1 MTGPHR
7 RRWASGSA
15 IGRWLAALTI
25 PALAVAWSVAPAG
38 ADEPAAPALDASL
51 GDATTVPK
59 SPLEAGTAPE
69 ASAPPPVDAQP
80 PPPGAAATAAADGGA
95 AATATED
102 GGPRPLTWDERL
114 SFGIR
119 AEYAF
124 PFGAAVE
131 GGNLSDVVAGVFLV
145 GGELGYQIVPRL
157 NLLAYFFYGFPSI
170 AGGANST
177 CSDPTAQCSA
187 NMIRFG
193 VVGNYHFTPYKKI
206 DPWVGLSVGW
216 EVLNVSSEDDTGA
229 TLQASSLNGLELGAL
244 LGVEYRP
251 GANFGLGPYV
261 EGSGGHYFDPAA
273 GSAIHGWFTIGIR
286 VRTGP

>member
-1 MTGPHR
+1 MTGPHP

-15 IGRWLAALTI
+15 IGRGLAALAI

-38 ADEPAAPALDASL
+38 ADEPALDASP
-51 GDATTVPK
+51 GDATTAPS
-59 SPLEAGTAPE
+59 SPLDGGGAPE
-69 ASAPPPVDAQP
+69 ASAPPAVAAQP
-80 PPPGAAATAAADGGA
+80 PQATPAAAATDGGA

-102 GGPRPLTWDERL
+102 GGPRPLSWDERL

-131 GGNLSDVVAGVFLV
+131 GGNLSHVVAGVFLV

-170 AGGANST
+170 AGGST
-177 CSDPTAQCSA
+177 TTCNDPTAQCSA
-187 NMIRFG
+187 NLIRFG

-229 TLQASSLNGLELGAL
+229 PLLASSLNGLELGTL
-244 LGVEYRP
+244 FGVEYRP

-261 EGSGGHYFDPAA
+261 EGSAGHYFDPAA
-273 GSAIHGWFTIGIR
+273 GSAIHGWLTIGIR